1 MAFPLNHEDITLN
14 RPYDFNRPVDEYL
27 HLLMYSEL
35 LAVPKHRALD
45 HILNQDSETNYQVLE
60 SFSKNNIK

>member
-1 MAFPLNHEDITLN
+1 MTLT
-14 RPYDFNRPVDEYL
+14 DLSVGEYL

-35 LAVPKHRALD
+35 LALPKHRALD